1 MNQRRHFAAECFAEV
16 LGTFILVFFGIGA
29 VHVAVLSGMQSGIWQ
44 IATVW
49 ALGVA
54 LSVYAVGAIS
64 GAHLNPAVTIALACV
79 AGFPFRKVVPYI
91 ISQLAGAVI
100 AAAILYVLF
109 SGVISTFEKQNKIVR
124 GQAGSER
131 SAMIY
136 GEYFPNPDVRD
147 ARGWTDDV
155 VSMPQ
160 AMLMEAI
167 CTAFLLLMIMA
178 LTDQKNKGNAGNYLA
193 PLFIGLTVATCIS
206 LAAPLTQACFNP
218 ARDFGPR
225 LVAWLA
231 GWGNIAIPG
240 PRGGF
245 FTVYILAPIIGG
257 IAGAGLYQWFIAPVY
272 LAQDQTSQASKDET

>member
-1 MNQRRHFAAECFAEV
+1 MKQKRHFVSECFAEL
-16 LGTFILVFFGIGA
+16 LGTGILVFFGIGS

-44 IATVW
+44 IAIVW
-49 ALGVA
+49 ALAVT

-64 GAHLNPAVTIALACV
+64 GAHLNPAVTIALWLV
-79 AGFPFRKVVPYI
+79 ADFPFRKVIPYI
-91 ISQLAGAVI
+91 ISQLAGAII

-109 SGVISTFEKQNKIVR
+109 AGVIDTFEKQHKIVR
-124 GQAGSER
+124 GQPGSER

-147 ARGWTDDV
+147 AKGWKDDV
-155 VSMPQ
+155 VSIPQ

-178 LTDQKNKGNAGNYLA
+178 LTDPKNKGNAGSLLA

-225 LVAWLA
+225 LVAWFV
-231 GWGNIAIPG
+231 GWDRIAIPG

-257 IAGAGLYQWFIAPVY
+257 IAGAALYRWFIAPVY
-272 LAQDQTSQASKDET
+272 CAADRTEIKPVGND